1 MKHCRR
7 KLKKII
13 LWAVLTTVLCTGYS
27 NVTVADAVAEKTITG
42 LGTGT
47 IENPTPGSDNST
59 SWVGDQV
66 YFGSKEDPI
75 LFNVLQVNETHF
87 GGNTILLDCASILEE
102 QSFDGA
108 TNEWALSDV
117 KTWLNE
123 NLCSEVIEKSALDEN
138 PFVRDTRSE
147 SDSQKQATSMQRK
160 KEQRITPDNGSVG
173 SVPDPEYLKS
183 LVETGKAY
191 YSGTAQIG
199 YDRDKAKEYFQEA
212 AQAGN
217 GEAWYY
223 LGNLEMNSIDLDQY
237 EQVMEYYTK
246 AYECGYGPGLVG
258 QAMLYEDGLG
268 VEQDFAKAFELYT
281 QATKEGYVEGY
292 CGLGNLYWHGNG
304 VLPDEK
310 VALEYYKM
318 AVESEDYIWRNF
330 AKCQIAKMYKAGNPG
345 IGLDYSAAY
354 DWYTQAANEGYG
366 SGFLGIGNMYYSG
379 DGIDKDRQEA
389 FEWYKRAAAHGNPTG
404 MYIVGFMLEYGQGVS
419 QDYEQAL
426 KYYLQAA
433 NLGDEDAMYRAGMI
447 YANLDGE
454 YGNTSIPEEAEYWLS
469 LALRFTDD
477 QELTDSISKILPY
490 VTLG

>member
-1 MKHCRR
+1 
-7 KLKKII
+7 
-13 LWAVLTTVLCTGYS
+13 
-27 NVTVADAVAEKTITG
+27 
-42 LGTGT
+42 
-47 IENPTPGSDNST
+47 
-59 SWVGDQV
+59 
-66 YFGSKEDPI
+66 
-75 LFNVLQVNETHF
+75 
-87 GGNTILLDCASILEE
+87 
-102 QSFDGA
+102 
-108 TNEWALSDV
+108 
-117 KTWLNE
+117 
-123 NLCSEVIEKSALDEN
+123 
-138 PFVRDTRSE
+138 
-147 SDSQKQATSMQRK
+147 MQRK

-268 VEQDFAKAFELYT
+268 VGQDFAKAFELYT

-389 FEWYKRAAAHGNPTG
+389 FEWYKRAVAHGNPTG

-477 QELTDSISKILPY
+477 QEPTDSISKILPY